1 MLTIVLLTENALT
14 NHDVQRVA
22 HLHDPEPVRIH
33 VVIPVHVDDDHDQ
46 ATAETAAK
54 SDLAASLAL
63 LKAAGVG
70 DVDGETTVEHPVDAV
85 VARTKQIGADEVI
98 VLTEPHLIA
107 DLTRRD
113 WATRLR
119 HSLDLPL
126 LHVVSGTDQVVS

>member
-14 NHDVQRVA
+14 DHDVRRVA

-33 VVIPVHVDDDHDQ
+33 VVIPVHEDADAE
-46 ATAETAAK
+46 ATAASQAE
-54 SDLAASLAL
+54 LAASLQL
-63 LKAAGVG
+63 LRAAGVAE
-70 DVDGETTVEHPVDAV
+70 VDGELTRAHPVDAV
-85 VARTKQIGADEVI
+85 AERTRAINADEVI

-113 WATRLR
+113 WATQLR
-119 HSLDLPL
+119 HSLHLPL